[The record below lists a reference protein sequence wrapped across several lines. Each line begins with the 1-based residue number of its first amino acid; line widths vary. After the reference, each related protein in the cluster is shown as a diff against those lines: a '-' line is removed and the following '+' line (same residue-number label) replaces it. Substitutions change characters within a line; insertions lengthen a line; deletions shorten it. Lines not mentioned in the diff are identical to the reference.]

1 MSEKK
6 LSEGPE
12 FKLIF
17 PMKELPSGDPDL
29 KKMPKIIF
37 NCNKKL
43 YEDLEFR
50 LKSAR
55 KKQTKSLPKKL

>member
-1 MSEKK
+1 MLSKEMSEKK

-29 KKMPKIIF
+29 KKMPRITF

-43 YEDLEFR
+43 
-50 LKSAR
+50 
-55 KKQTKSLPKKL
+55 